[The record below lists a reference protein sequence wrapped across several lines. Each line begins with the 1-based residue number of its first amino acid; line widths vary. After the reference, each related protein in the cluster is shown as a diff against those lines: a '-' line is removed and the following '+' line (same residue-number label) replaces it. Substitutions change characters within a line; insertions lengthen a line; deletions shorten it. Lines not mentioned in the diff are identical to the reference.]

1 MRLAREAWRAEQ
13 ATLEP
18 AKLVFLDETG
28 ATTALTRLYGWGPRG
43 KRVIGTVPHRHWETT
58 TLVVALRQTAL
69 TAPMVTAGPMSG
81 DLFLGYVR
89 EFLCPSLLPG
99 DMVIWDNL
107 SSHHVGGVREAIEAR
122 GAILKPLPPYSPD
135 FNPIEQV
142 FAKLKARLRQ
152 AEQRTVD
159 ALWETISEWL
169 DQVTPVECA
178 NYFRNAGYSV

>member
-69 TAPMVTAGPMSG
+69 TAPMVTAGPRNG
-81 DLFLGYVR
+81 DLFLGYGR

-142 FAKLKARLRQ
+142 FAKPQGPSPSSRATHR
-152 AEQRTVD
+152 
-159 ALWETISEWL
+159 
-169 DQVTPVECA
+169 
-178 NYFRNAGYSV
+178 